1 MNRPQSAQEEDSGL
15 VGEGNTARLQNVTV
29 SMRSR
34 SVCPP
39 EMGWGPLCPPTP
51 RGWRTGGWGTLG
63 RRRHLCFLKVGQA
76 VTSPHPGFSCSW
88 IALPSPT
95 PQGTSLPSTL
105 RATQSCPC
113 MPHASFLSPALAHAT
128 LLGPY
133 SCWIAAGDTL
143 HEPWWTALPPLENL
157 PQEKH
162 VVNSNLFLFLCFKHI
177 NYQVELRKS
186 TCLARCPQP
195 GMRAVN
201 FSLGSWNPSS
211 LPALRVPLRAR
222 WGRSVTPRVLSLGPR
237 LTPRLLPARQE
248 GQGSLSTSFLASF
261 QSTWPSTPTY
271 TLPVLQAQNTNTHP
285 FPVLGPPRTQ
295 KIETADSKEKTELW
309 KHRAKG

>member
-1 MNRPQSAQEEDSGL
+1 MGHPWEAEAPLFSQSGTSCHLPSSWFLLLLDSTPFAHPSGHQPPVHTQSHPEL
-15 VGEGNTARLQNVTV
+15 PLHAPCFLPVPCPG
-29 SMRSR
+29 SR
-34 SVCPP
+34 HPP
-39 EMGWGPLCPPTP
+39 GTIFPLDHSWGHSPRAMVDSTPTP
-51 RGWRTGGWGTLG
+51 GKLAPGEARYQLESLLVFMFQAYQLPGGA
-63 RRRHLCFLKVGQA
+63 Q
-76 VTSPHPGFSCSW
+76 
-88 IALPSPT
+88 
-95 PQGTSLPSTL
+95 
-105 RATQSCPC
+105 
-113 MPHASFLSPALAHAT
+113 
-128 LLGPY
+128 
-133 SCWIAAGDTL
+133 
-143 HEPWWTALPPLENL
+143 
-157 PQEKH
+157 
-162 VVNSNLFLFLCFKHI
+162 
-177 NYQVELRKS
+177 KS
-186 TCLARCPQP
+186 TCLARCSQP